1 MLNDR
6 TDFNN
11 WGPYLRSDASLS
23 VPLYTFGRVKAL
35 KAMARSDSLLET
47 QKRSIANETMRSQLD
62 QAVLGLLYARELKGL
77 LEDGQE
83 LRRAKE
89 KLLEEEENDDESY
102 DPTDKLRL
110 KLVDLGSQRPSARSR
125 EPRSPSHDGFGYFA
139 SQFPKGYTPTLSFS
153 LADLIKLRVPEAA
166 ECLTI
171 AKDERPE
178 VKQVLALQNL
188 RNKELDLAQANF
200 MPQLLLGGFAR
211 YSYAQVN
218 DEIRDE
224 NSADT
229 LNYLEGGAGL
239 VLSWNFDWASLNRK
253 VEETNAA
260 VQKASAQT
268 KALLLSLKLE
278 VEHAHAS

>member
-1 MLNDR
+1 M
-6 TDFNN
+6 T
-11 WGPYLRSDASLS
+11 G
-23 VPLYTFGRVKAL
+23 
-35 KAMARSDSLLET
+35 
-47 QKRSIANETMRSQLD
+47 
-62 QAVLGLLYARELKGL
+62 
-77 LEDGQE
+77 
-83 LRRAKE
+83 
-89 KLLEEEENDDESY
+89 
-102 DPTDKLRL
+102 LRL
-110 KLVDLGSQRPSARSR
+110 LG
-125 EPRSPSHDGFGYFA
+125 
-139 SQFPKGYTPTLSFS
+139 QFPKDYTPTLSFS
-153 LADLIKLRVPEAA
+153 LADLIKLRVPEAT

-188 RNKELDLAQANF
+188 RNRELDLAQANF

-253 VEETNAA
+253 VEESNAA
-260 VQKASAQT
+260 VQKARLKPRPCSYRLSSKSNMPRKLHFRQSATEKRQ
-268 KALLLSLKLE
+268 ARRES
-278 VEHAHAS
+278 